1 KFGGK
6 YRIFIDNRQ
15 SKQKQWQ
22 DFGHELGHV
31 LCHAGHQ
38 LKMNHMFL
46 KYQEWK
52 ANNFMYHFC
61 VSTFM
66 LCQLKEVNVH
76 NVMNLF
82 NVEYEF
88 ACKSLTSY
96 SFKKHII
103 KTQHLNTLR
112 KKLSNWLH
120 SKKTKLNQACVG
132 CLNF

>member
-1 KFGGK
+1 MFDIAKKLNVKLYFFDAESECHKFGGK

-61 VSTFM
+61 VPTFM
-66 LCQLKEVNVH
+66 LYQLKEVNVH
-76 NVMNLF
+76 NVMDLF

-88 ACKSLTSY
+88 ACKRLASF

-103 KTQHLNTLR
+103 KTHHQNTL
-112 KKLSNWLH
+112 
-120 SKKTKLNQACVG
+120 
-132 CLNF
+132 

>member
-1 KFGGK
+1 
-6 YRIFIDNRQ
+6 
-15 SKQKQWQ
+15 QKQWQ

-61 VSTFM
+61 VPTFM
-66 LCQLKEVNVH
+66 LYQLKEVNVH
-76 NVMNLF
+76 NVMDLF
-82 NVEYEF
+82 NVEHEF
-88 ACKSLTSY
+88 ACKRLASF

-103 KTQHLNTLR
+103 KTH
-112 KKLSNWLH
+112 
-120 SKKTKLNQACVG
+120 
-132 CLNF
+132 